1 MLARLLQRQEIS
13 SEDSDDILQT
23 RMLYSGYA
31 FEEGMPKN
39 MIVSSLILRSYNIT
53 RLYEREI

>member
-31 FEEGMPKN
+31 FEEGMSKN